1 MPYSGPVPKCGQT
14 GYQPKAGAVQHLRQ
28 LFMRT
33 PTMMTFFLP
42 QPHLL
47 RRQVQISHRGQ
58 LGISGSRRSI
68 DIVSSEYSQQQLAR
82 NQETDHTR
90 STESSGLTSRKNSPW
105 EHRLERATVELN
117 DEGEHQIEQ
126 VAVLSREVEAKNVTD
141 GSDGFGL
148 STPLGWSAAQHA
160 GLGRVDSSGHV
171 ARSRG
176 LDN

>member
-1 MPYSGPVPKCGQT
+1 MWADWVSAKGGCGAT
-14 GYQPKAGAVQHLRQ
+14 LEAAFHANANHDEV
-28 LFMRT
+28 LFT
-33 PTMMTFFLP
+33 SA
-42 QPHLL
+42 HLL
-47 RRQVQISHRGQ
+47 RRQVQISRRGQ

-68 DIVSSEYSQQQLAR
+68 DIVSSEYSQQQLAG

-148 STPLGWSAAQHA
+148 STPLGWNAAQHA
-160 GLGRVDSSGHV
+160 GLGRVDSSDHV